1 MRLRR
6 REVNTMTQEGI
17 LKFVQA
23 LSVVTVVAGGYGMIL
38 CVPYIMHYNVHII
51 SAASLPFIAGAVL
64 VGSGLTAFAILV
76 DKVEFKRS
84 TKK

>member
-1 MRLRR
+1 
-6 REVNTMTQEGI
+6 MTQEGI